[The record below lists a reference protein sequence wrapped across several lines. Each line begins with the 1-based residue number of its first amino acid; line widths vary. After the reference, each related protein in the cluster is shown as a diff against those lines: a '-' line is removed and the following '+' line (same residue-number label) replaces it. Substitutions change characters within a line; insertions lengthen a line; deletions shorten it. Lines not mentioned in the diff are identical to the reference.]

1 MKKKERGMI
10 AHYARVL
17 IPVHYLLA
25 ESSEAEA
32 TTKSLASAAAAAATA
47 WVKCD
52 SCQKWWANK
61 YASVS

>member
-10 AHYARVL
+10 PHYARVL
-17 IPVHYLLA
+17 IPVQYLLA

-32 TTKSLASAAAAAATA
+32 TTKPLASAAAAAATA